1 MSFLLILKSHNT
13 KRIPFHVKK
22 KERIMCAI
30 GILMYLNELLNG
42 WKSWKPSMNM
52 KICSTYHLPNFNN
65 KILGGMIS
73 N

>member
-1 MSFLLILKSHNT
+1 MNFLLILKLHNT
-13 KRIPFHVKK
+13 KKILSMLKK
-22 KERIMCAI
+22 QLKIMCAI

-42 WKSWKPSMNM
+42 WKSWKPSMNT
-52 KICSTYHLPNFNN
+52 KICSTYHLSNFNN